1 MYASVKLRDYVEPK
15 KEFGIVIII
24 DLNAWFSDNDKK
36 RRNSKVSQDG
46 ENINYPDND
55 YVVRT

>member
-1 MYASVKLRDYVEPK
+1 M
-15 KEFGIVIII
+15 III
-24 DLNAWFSDNDKK
+24 ELNAWFSDNDTE

-46 ENINYPDND
+46 KDINYPDND

>member
-1 MYASVKLRDYVEPK
+1 MYASVKLHDYVEPQ

-24 DLNAWFSDNDKK
+24 DLNAWFSDNDTE

-46 ENINYPDND
+46 ENIIYPDND